1 VPIVE
6 FFSLLQYFNRYL
18 VKKGL
23 IVMPKLKREI
33 LGNQKDQQIRNKP
46 LLFLILGGF
55 IIIVIALLFAF
66 QKKSVSFTPEVIG
79 QASLKTDKEVVDLG
93 DVKLGQTVNVSFDLK
108 NVGDVPLRF
117 TSRPTIEVKEGC

>member
-1 VPIVE
+1 
-6 FFSLLQYFNRYL
+6 
-18 VKKGL
+18 
-23 IVMPKLKREI
+23 MPKFKREI
-33 LGNQKDQQIRNKP
+33 LRNQNNQQIPNKSP
-46 LLFLILGGF
+46 LFLILGGF
-55 IIIVIALLFAF
+55 VIIVIALLFAF